1 MADAREHNRNIG
13 SRERRWLVVVQDG
26 QHSTLGR
33 HTDPTAEDLEALA
46 AQVDRL
52 GVAGWLAVSEGVYY
66 AEGPVT
72 LMCVRRLSAADGDWS
87 AAERLWHERRARAL
101 G

>member
-1 MADAREHNRNIG
+1 
-13 SRERRWLVVVQDG
+13 V
-26 QHSTLGR
+26 
-33 HTDPTAEDLEALA
+33 
-46 AQVDRL
+46 